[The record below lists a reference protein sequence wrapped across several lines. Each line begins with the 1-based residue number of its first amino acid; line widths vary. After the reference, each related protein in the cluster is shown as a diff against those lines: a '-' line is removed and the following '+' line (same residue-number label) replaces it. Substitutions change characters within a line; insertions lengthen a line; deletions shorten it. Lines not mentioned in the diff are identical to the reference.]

1 MTMERRNRAGGRGVR
16 ASDQAKQHKS
26 HGLLPRQPSQGSGAD
41 PLSRYLDEL
50 QGCKVLD
57 PSQEIAMAARVEEL
71 EIAHFKALLSYPPA
85 LDTVIAALEPHLK
98 VPREVLALRKPA
110 RGANAGA
117 RHERALDAAALR
129 LRELDVAR
137 VALAD
142 ADANVR
148 RAFADKHGSVRYL
161 QRLAKARAAQQAAKN
176 RFMTAN
182 LRLVVSLAR
191 RYPRNIMPL
200 ADLIQ
205 EGNLGLMRAVE
216 RFDHRRGFRF
226 STYASWWIRHG
237 FNRAL
242 ADKARLVRVPVHL
255 QEDAQRAAR
264 ASAELLAK
272 TGRTPTSAELAH
284 ETGLA
289 EEKLAF
295 LEQHPVGYKPTSLD
309 RPLGPDSDTTLIET
323 LAPPE
328 QPEAEATLDE
338 ARWPAELDE
347 LLGKLTPMEA
357 AILRYRFGLSDG
369 EELTLQE
376 VGDKYNLSRERIRQL
391 QEVALTKLRAELA
404 RREEETHSDPQ
415 ESAA

>member
-1 MTMERRNRAGGRGVR
+1 MERRNRASERVTR
-16 ASDQAKQHKS
+16 AHDRAKQQ
-26 HGLLPRQPSQGSGAD
+26 PRDQSQGQERD
-41 PLSRYLDEL
+41 PLSRYLDDL
-50 QGCKVLD
+50 QSCTVLA
-57 PSQEIAMAARVEEL
+57 PSQEIAMAERVEAL
-71 EIAHFKALLSYPPA
+71 EIAHFKVLLSYAPA
-85 LDTVIAALEPHLK
+85 LGTVVAALAPHLT
-98 VPREVLALRKPA
+98 VPREVLALRKLGHGPKLEA
-110 RGANAGA
+110 RRA
-117 RHERALDAAALR
+117 RALEAAACR

-142 ADANVR
+142 VDAAVR
-148 RAFADKHGSVRYL
+148 KAFTGKPGSGRYL
-161 QRLAKARAAQQAAKN
+161 QRVAKARAAQQAAKN

-242 ADKARLVRVPVHL
+242 SDKARLVRVPVHL

-264 ASAELLAK
+264 ATAELLTK
-272 TGRTPTSAELAH
+272 TGQAPSVAELAH
-284 ETGLA
+284 ETGLP
-289 EEKLAF
+289 EEKIAF
-295 LEQHPVGYKPTSLD
+295 LEQHPVTSKPASLD
-309 RPLGPDSDTTLIET
+309 RAIGPDTDTTLIET
-323 LAPPE
+323 LAPPD
-328 QPEAEATLDE
+328 QPEAEAALDE
-338 ARWPAELDE
+338 ARWPAELNE
-347 LLGKLTPMEA
+347 LLGVLTPMEA

-391 QEVALTKLRAELA
+391 QEIALTKLRNELS
-404 RREEETHSDPQ
+404 RREAETHDDAH